1 MRKEDKGRLIESIG
15 AELQKYPY
23 IYVVD
28 LEGLNSV
35 DTAKLRRLCF
45 KRDVKLIVVK
55 NALLKKAMENS
66 GVDYSE
72 MYPTLKGQTS
82 IMLSSVNNA
91 PAKLIKEFRAKS
103 EKPYLK
109 SAYVE
114 EEFYIGDE
122 NLDALVAIK
131 SKNELVADVVASLM
145 APAQNVIRALQSSGN
160 TITGVL
166 KTLEEKGE

>member
-23 IYVVD
+23 VYVVD

-45 KRDVKLIVVK
+45 KREVKLIVVK
-55 NALLKKAMENS
+55 NALLRKAMDNLDI
-66 GVDYSE
+66 DYSE
-72 MYPTLKGQTS
+72 MYSTFKGQTS
-82 IMLSSVNNA
+82 IMLSSTNNA

-103 EKPYLK
+103 EKPVLK
-109 SAYVE
+109 SAFVE

-122 NLDALVAIK
+122 NLDSLVAIK
-131 SKNELVADVVASLM
+131 SKSELIADIIAALQS
-145 APAQNVIRALQSSGN
+145 PAQNVIRALQSSGN
-160 TITGVL
+160 TISGVL
-166 KTLEEKGE
+166 KTLEERGE

>member
-1 MRKEDKGRLIESIG
+1 MKKEDKGRLIESIG

-23 IYVVD
+23 VYVVD

-35 DTAKLRRLCF
+35 DTAKLRRSCF
-45 KRDVKLIVVK
+45 NGEIKLMVVK
-55 NALLKKAMENS
+55 NALLKKAMDTLDI
-66 GVDYSE
+66 DYSE
-72 MYPTLKGQTS
+72 MYGSFKGQTS
-82 IMLSSVNNA
+82 LMLSSVNNA
-91 PAKLIKEFRAKS
+91 PAKLIKSFRAKS
-103 EKPYLK
+103 EKPILK

-131 SKNELVADVVASLM
+131 SKNELVADVISALLS
-145 APAQNVIRALQSSGN
+145 PAQNVIRALQSSSD